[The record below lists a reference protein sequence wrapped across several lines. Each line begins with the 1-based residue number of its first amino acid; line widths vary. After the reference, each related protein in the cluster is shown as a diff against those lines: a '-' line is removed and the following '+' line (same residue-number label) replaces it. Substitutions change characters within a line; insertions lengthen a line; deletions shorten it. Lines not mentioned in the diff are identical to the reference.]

1 MIGHGWVGQTMVG
14 LVKKF
19 IRVSYNSV
27 QNLNKLFGQPNNL
40 SGYKSFLLEDN
51 CFTVLW
57 WFSHNCAYIPSLLS
71 LPPPSHPTALGS
83 HRAPGWGPCVT

>member
-1 MIGHGWVGQTMVG
+1 MEAKKTVG
-14 LVKKF
+14 LFKKF
-19 IRVSYNSV
+19 IRVSCNSV

-71 LPPPSHPTALGS
+71 LPPPSHPTPLGS
-83 HRAPGWGPCVT
+83 HRAPGWVLCVT